1 MGCGVSNSGI
11 HNFSMWQKNK
21 TRIKFTTKA
30 LLVVTNSIKNFSLT
44 KVKSSK
50 EGVRTQGGSTR
61 RFNFLFEKSKNLKSI
76 FSVRK
81 RIHVSCFKLI
91 KS

>member
-1 MGCGVSNSGI
+1 MTESTKLESNS
-11 HNFSMWQKNK
+11 Q
-21 TRIKFTTKA
+21 RRRC
-30 LLVVTNSIKNFSLT
+30 LVVTNSIENFSRT